1 VIEMRET
8 QDYKPQVDLYSN
20 GYARLIK
27 QSEQEAKDQRQL
39 KRCLSMR
46 LSNAIEELIE
56 LRDFEVYGDRKLGE
70 NLQNII
76 LNSCFE

>member
-1 VIEMRET
+1 MEMPET

-20 GYARLIK
+20 GYARLII
-27 QSEQEAKDQRQL
+27 QSEQEAKYQRQL

-56 LRDFEVYGDRKLGE
+56 LRDFEVYG
-70 NLQNII
+70 
-76 LNSCFE
+76 